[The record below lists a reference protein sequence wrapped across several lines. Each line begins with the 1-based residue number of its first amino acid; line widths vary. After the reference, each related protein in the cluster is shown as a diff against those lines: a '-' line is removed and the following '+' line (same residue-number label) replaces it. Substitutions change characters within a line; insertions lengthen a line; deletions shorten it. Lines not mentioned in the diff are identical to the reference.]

1 MNPTKSKPCRERV
14 HSRLDNWGSMI
25 ASYRTQAREI
35 SPDLRVG
42 IQSEIDHLETRRRE
56 ILEKSEALTA
66 SGGDGWDEIDA
77 MCEALDLEMQ
87 SLAPRLS

>member
-1 MNPTKSKPCRERV
+1 MNPTKSKTSRERV
-14 HSRLDNWGSMI
+14 HSRLDDWGSTI

-77 MCEALDLEMQ
+77 MGEALDLEIQ
-87 SLAPRLS
+87 SLADRLN